1 MGKRAPIGEEP
12 FRPLLDLNVLN
23 EVLEETVKPP
33 PPVASVPLANE
44 IPKKESRVET
54 NPPFRHEV
62 TRLRETV
69 HPVTAPVRE
78 VRREA
83 RGSSAVVE
91 KFDQEKRVLLTRSEA
106 ASLDRMVN
114 SLATRLDT
122 QVKLSHVFRSLILLL
137 LNAENEIDQRAGEIP
152 PLNRPPN
159 GDPIALQ
166 RFEREIARLIGS
178 ALRDAGP
185 VK

>member
-1 MGKRAPIGEEP
+1 MGKRAPVGEEP
-12 FRPLLDLNVLN
+12 FRPLLDLGVLT
-23 EVLEETVKPP
+23 EVLEETVKPT
-33 PPVASVPLANE
+33 PPVVSMPPVGE
-44 IPKKESRVET
+44 IPKKENREIPT
-54 NPPFRHEV
+54 FRHEV
-62 TRLRETV
+62 TKLRESFN
-69 HPVTAPVRE
+69 PVTAPVRD
-78 VRREA
+78 VRREP